1 MNAKPHEPVYHTC
14 RGASLGSAKEL
25 RKEPPVEKQRQF
37 SLDIIEKIDETNT
50 KSQSGIFVDDDEDS
64 NEFNPNHNDY
74 QIEEAHNQ
82 KIK

>member
-14 RGASLGSAKEL
+14 RGVSLGSAKEL
-25 RKEPPVEKQRQF
+25 RKEPPLEKQRQF
-37 SLDIIEKIDETNT
+37 SLDIIEKIDDTNT

-74 QIEEAHNQ
+74 QLEGAHN
-82 KIK
+82 